1 MNKDWLDI
9 GILEDYLDG
18 KLDAKTMNRVE
29 REALD
34 DPFVAEALAGLSESP
49 KRSLQSISLLQKQLH
64 ERIAQQQTVK
74 KTSVITWQRLSIAAA
89 AAVLFIAVSIIFWM
103 RENNHQDELAG
114 RAKKVEVSIAP
125 IDSIRETAP
134 VVAAVPP
141 VPATTVTRDQ
151 AKEKELEKAIKAA
164 KTNSYAAR
172 AKAVPNDAVHSAAA
186 VAAEVAS
193 PQQLNEVVVVGY
205 GEQKRSDLV
214 GAISTVS
221 LAPARVL
228 SGKVIAMDDGKALP
242 GVSVRVKGRN
252 LTAVT
257 DANGEFKINADT
269 SVKTGLILADYIG
282 FKRTEALAKV
292 NQPVNIVLAPES
304 STLNETVIVGY
315 GNAKKERAA
324 AKDSAGLSLALSG
337 RVAGVNTNKNI
348 MIRGTS
354 SLPKPVVMVSNPV
367 DGWDKLFAY
376 IKTNNSFAH
385 EKKTGQVVELS
396 FRIAKDGSPADI
408 KVVKAADSKYEE
420 EAIRLILNGPKWEVP
435 KKSRSRMT
443 FQIDF

>member
-89 AAVLFIAVSIIFWM
+89 AAVLFIAVSIMFWM
-103 RENNHQDELAG
+103 RENNHQKELAG

-125 IDSIRETAP
+125 MDSIRETAP
-134 VVAAVPP
+134 VVAAAPTA
-141 VPATTVTRDQ
+141 PAATVTRDRV
-151 AKEKELEKAIKAA
+151 KKDELEKAIRAA

-172 AKAVPNDAVHSAAA
+172 AKTENYDAARSVATVAAA
-186 VAAEVAS
+186 A
-193 PQQLNEVVVVGY
+193 PQQLNDVVIVGY
-205 GEQKRSDLV
+205 GTQKRSDLV
-214 GAISTVS
+214 GSISTVS
-221 LAPARVL
+221 LAPGHVL

-242 GVSVRVKGRN
+242 GVSVRVEGGN

-269 SVKTGLILADYIG
+269 SVKTGLIHADYIG

-292 NQPVNIVLAPES
+292 NQPVNIVLAPEN

-315 GNAKKERAA
+315 GKAKKERAA

-337 RVAGVNTNKNI
+337 RIAGVNTNKNI

-354 SLPKPVVMVSNPV
+354 SLPKSVVMVSNPV
-367 DGWDKLFAY
+367 GGWDKLFAY

-408 KVVKAADSKYEE
+408 KIVQGAAAKYEE

-435 KKSRSRMT
+435 EKSRSRMT
-443 FQIDF
+443 FQITF